1 MKFLFIDETGDEKF
15 KTYLGFCL
23 ARTDAR
29 FYPHLKTSSRA
40 ILEAIQWEQGV
51 EFKGAYLFSRTKGCS
66 EVEVERRVEA
76 AGQLLDLNAEQN
88 ARMSFAYGAMD
99 SDSHAS
105 DYLRA
110 VPELIATWLPRA
122 PKGAGK
128 NLIAVVYDE
137 RVDIEAR
144 EFSDSVRDAVESRG
158 YVLFE
163 NAIEGRSGFDTT
175 GLMFADLVGYLAARV
190 DVISN
195 DAQLFEGLTL
205 ENYSTNG
212 KIRKLESSHELISK
226 IKRLDIYQRE

>member
-1 MKFLFIDETGDEKF
+1 MRGRGCRVTDSCAPGAAPLPEIAQSGSADDPQARRPVSSSDASQRPSDTCAYGMKFLFIDETGDEKF
-15 KTYLGFCL
+15 RTYLGFCL
-23 ARTDAR
+23 ALTDAR
-29 FYPHLKTSSRA
+29 FYPSLKTSSRA

-76 AGQLLDLNAEQN
+76 AGRLLDLNAEQN

-99 SDSHAS
+99 WASHAS

-137 RVDIEAR
+137 RADIEAR
-144 EFSDSVRDAVESRG
+144 EFSASVR
-158 YVLFE
+158 
-163 NAIEGRSGFDTT
+163 
-175 GLMFADLVGYLAARV
+175 AR
-190 DVISN
+190 
-195 DAQLFEGLTL
+195 
-205 ENYSTNG
+205 
-212 KIRKLESSHELISK
+212 
-226 IKRLDIYQRE
+226 